1 MRPALRRYSDHIIV
15 VILALMC
22 YVLFFYRLG
31 DIGLIGPDE
40 PRYAAIAREML
51 MSGDYITP
59 RLYGTPWF
67 EKPPL
72 MYWLACVG
80 YKLFGINEAGARFPS
95 ALGATICVFFVYWC
109 GRRLRDAS
117 IGFLAG
123 VILATS
129 IGFFAFA
136 RAASMDMLL
145 SACLTMAL
153 VFFLFGYN
161 DPAPRRFWFYAFY
174 TALGLGV
181 LAKGPVALLLPA
193 LSLGGF
199 LLLRRKWDDLR
210 TWHPW
215 ELWITAAVAA
225 PWFLLCTIA
234 NGRDFIGV
242 FFINQNIERFTTTIH
257 GHGRPFYFFVPVLLL
272 LTLPWTFLLIPA
284 LRGGFT
290 KNEHLLA
297 WWAIVP
303 FVFFSLSQSKLPGY
317 ILPIAPPI
325 ALLLAKELLQPVSRA
340 YKVAVFIEAGTMV
353 FIGVAFGFYG
363 STLNMDPHVSGT
375 LIATIT
381 FLMAG
386 ILSVM
391 ALWLRPMFLAFFN
404 TAAILGIVITAT
416 TMVFPRFDLT
426 DTMRPWKPALAEFVS
441 DDQAVLM
448 YKPPR
453 WAEYGLQYYRFN
465 RVRAV
470 FSPED
475 LIHATAGEQR
485 VLCIAEDKTLE
496 ELTHLANLDLKV
508 VHTIGNQRAFWAWQT
523 K

>member
-1 MRPALRRYSDHIIV
+1 MWALTVLV
-15 VILALMC
+15 V
-22 YVLFFYRLG
+22 FS
-31 DIGLIGPDE
+31 
-40 PRYAAIAREML
+40 IA
-51 MSGDYITP
+51 
-59 RLYGTPWF
+59 
-67 EKPPL
+67 
-72 MYWLACVG
+72 
-80 YKLFGINEAGARFPS
+80 
-95 ALGATICVFFVYWC
+95 
-109 GRRLRDAS
+109 
-117 IGFLAG
+117 
-123 VILATS
+123 
-129 IGFFAFA
+129 
-136 RAASMDMLL
+136 
-145 SACLTMAL
+145 
-153 VFFLFGYN
+153 
-161 DPAPRRFWFYAFY
+161 
-174 TALGLGV
+174 
-181 LAKGPVALLLPA
+181 
-193 LSLGGF
+193 
-199 LLLRRKWDDLR
+199 
-210 TWHPW
+210 
-215 ELWITAAVAA
+215 
-225 PWFLLCTIA
+225 
-234 NGRDFIGV
+234 
-242 FFINQNIERFTTTIH
+242 
-257 GHGRPFYFFVPVLLL
+257 
-272 LTLPWTFLLIPA
+272 
-284 LRGGFT
+284 
-290 KNEHLLA
+290 KN
-297 WWAIVP
+297 
-303 FVFFSLSQSKLPGY
+303 KLPGY
-317 ILPIAPPI
+317 ILPMAPPI

-363 STLNMDPHVSGT
+363 NTLNMDPHVSGT

-441 DDQAVLM
+441 DHQTVLM

-508 VHTIGNQRAFWAWQT
+508 VHTIGNQTAFWAWQT